1 MAILTA
7 EKPFTGGR
15 LLPYGRGRFL
25 IRLADM
31 SFLHRSCPQGHFT
44 PLHSHPQ
51 AQYCYMHDGG
61 GVITGGAASELL
73 VAGQLCFIPAGWEHE
88 FRVLRH
94 SRLSLIYTASSLSA
108 PFGLRQVTPLLAG
121 LFARLS
127 ELEEGAER
135 EAYLTVIGH
144 ELARSAPQA
153 AQPALAANLDPR
165 LLRVL
170 ERFCQ
175 APSINTTLAELAVDC
190 GASLRTLNR
199 LFLLQLGCTF
209 RQWRKQVVMGRA
221 RQLQYQG
228 FTSVQIADLL
238 GYEDPAAF
246 SRALQRFAGR
256 DSAS

>member
-1 MAILTA
+1 
-7 EKPFTGGR
+7 
-15 LLPYGRGRFL
+15 
-25 IRLADM
+25 M

-44 PLHSHPQ
+44 PLHCHPQ

-73 VAGQLCFIPAGWEHE
+73 VAGQICFIPAGWEHE

-94 SRLSLIYTASSLSA
+94 SRLSLIYTPSSVSA
-108 PFGLRQVTPLLAG
+108 PFSLRQVTPLLAG
-121 LFARLS
+121 LFARLG

-144 ELARSAPQA
+144 ELARAAPQA

-175 APSINTTLAELAVDC
+175 APSINTTLAELAMDC

-199 LFLLQLGCTF
+199 LFFQQLGCTF
-209 RQWRKQVVMGRA
+209 RQWREQVVMGRPPVAVSGGHIGADRRPA
-221 RQLQYQG
+221 RLRRPRR
-228 FTSVQIADLL
+228 LL
-238 GYEDPAAF
+238 PRAPAFCTARL
-246 SRALQRFAGR
+246 SIVNLCRHPARCRSAGR
-256 DSAS
+256 SPRRSGRSCRRER

>member
-1 MAILTA
+1 
-7 EKPFTGGR
+7 
-15 LLPYGRGRFL
+15 
-25 IRLADM
+25 
-31 SFLHRSCPQGHFT
+31 
-44 PLHSHPQ
+44 
-51 AQYCYMHDGG
+51 MHEGG

-73 VAGQLCFIPAGWEHE
+73 VAGQLCFIPTGWEHE

-94 SRLSLIYTASSLSA
+94 SRLSLIYTDSSTSA

-127 ELEEGAER
+127 DLEEGTEQ

-144 ELARSAPQA
+144 ELVRATPQA

-175 APSINTTLAELAVDC
+175 APSINTMLAELAVDC
-190 GASLRTLNR
+190 GASLRTINR
-199 LFLLQLGCTF
+199 LFLQQLGCTF
-209 RQWRKQVVMGRA
+209 RQWREEVVMGRV

-228 FTSVQIADLL
+228 VTSVQIADLL

-246 SRALQRFAGR
+246 SRALQRFARRG
-256 DSAS
+256 SAS

>member
-1 MAILTA
+1 
-7 EKPFTGGR
+7 
-15 LLPYGRGRFL
+15 
-25 IRLADM
+25 M
-31 SFLHRSCPQGHFT
+31 SFLHRSCLQGHFT

-73 VAGQLCFIPAGWEHE
+73 VAGQLCFIPAGWAHE

-94 SRLSLIYTASSLSA
+94 SRLSLIYTPSLVSA
-108 PFGLRQVTPLLAG
+108 PFGLCQVTPLLAG

-127 ELEEGAER
+127 ELEEGADR

-199 LFLLQLGCTF
+199 LFLQQLGCTF
-209 RQWRKQVVMGRA
+209 RQWREQVVMGGA

-228 FTSVQIADLL
+228 FTSAQIADLL

-246 SRALQRFAGR
+246 SRALQRFVRR

>member
-1 MAILTA
+1 
-7 EKPFTGGR
+7 
-15 LLPYGRGRFL
+15 
-25 IRLADM
+25 
-31 SFLHRSCPQGHFT
+31 
-44 PLHSHPQ
+44 
-51 AQYCYMHDGG
+51 MHEGG

-73 VAGQLCFIPAGWEHE
+73 VAGQLCFIPTGWEHE

-94 SRLSLIYTASSLSA
+94 SRLSLIYTEPSASA

-144 ELARSAPQA
+144 ELARAAP
-153 AQPALAANLDPR
+153 PALAANLDPR

-175 APSINTTLAELAVDC
+175 APSINTTLAELAMDC

-199 LFLLQLGCTF
+199 LFLQQLGCTF
-209 RQWRKQVVMGRA
+209 RQWREQVVMGRA

-246 SRALQRFAGR
+246 SRALQRFARRG
-256 DSAS
+256 SAS

>member
-1 MAILTA
+1 
-7 EKPFTGGR
+7 
-15 LLPYGRGRFL
+15 
-25 IRLADM
+25 M

-44 PLHSHPQ
+44 PLHCHPQ

-94 SRLSLIYTASSLSA
+94 SRLSLIYTPSSVSA

-121 LFARLS
+121 LFARLG

-144 ELARSAPQA
+144 ELARAAPQA

-175 APSINTTLAELAVDC
+175 APSINTTLAELAMDC

-199 LFLLQLGCTF
+199 LFLQQLGCTF
-209 RQWRKQVVMGRA
+209 RQWREQVVMGRA

-228 FTSVQIADLL
+228 FTSAQIADLL

-246 SRALQRFAGR
+246 SRALQRFARRG
-256 DSAS
+256 SAS

>member
-1 MAILTA
+1 
-7 EKPFTGGR
+7 
-15 LLPYGRGRFL
+15 
-25 IRLADM
+25 M

-44 PLHSHPQ
+44 PLHCHPQ

-94 SRLSLIYTASSLSA
+94 SRLSLIYTPSSVSA

-121 LFARLS
+121 LFARLG

-135 EAYLTVIGH
+135 ESYLTVIGH
-144 ELARSAPQA
+144 ELARAAPQA
-153 AQPALAANLDPR
+153 ALPALAANLDPR

-175 APSINTTLAELAVDC
+175 APSINTTLAELAMDC

-199 LFLLQLGCTF
+199 LFLQQLGCTF
-209 RQWRKQVVMGRA
+209 RQWREQVVMGRA

-228 FTSVQIADLL
+228 FTSAQIADLL